1 MPAGAQLHIAGILL
15 AAGKGA
21 RFDPAGK
28 QNKLL
33 QVLGNGDSVALASA
47 RHLLAALPSVL
58 AVVRPGVDASGAAAS
73 GDGVLAVQLAEAG
86 CKVAACPTAEQG
98 MGATLAFAL
107 AQMRDADGW
116 LIALADMPYV
126 QPTTLTALLE
136 ALREGADIAVPI
148 YRGQRGNP
156 VGFSRKHLPALLN
169 LGGDRGARDL
179 LKLHAPTEVAV
190 DDAGVLRDIDIA
202 ADLA

>member
-1 MPAGAQLHIAGILL
+1 MPASAQLHIAGILL

-33 QVLGNGDSVALASA
+33 QVLANGDSVAQTSA
-47 RHLLAALPSVL
+47 RHLLAAVPSVL
-58 AVVRPGVDASGAAAS
+58 AAVRPSAEA
-73 GDGVLAVQLAEAG
+73 LAMQLSEAG
-86 CKVAACPTAEQG
+86 CTVAACPTADQG

-107 AQMRDADGW
+107 EQLRDADGW

-126 QPTTLTALLE
+126 RLATLHALVD
-136 ALREGADIAVPI
+136 ALRQRGADIAVPV
-148 YRGQRGNP
+148 YQGRRGNP
-156 VGFSRKHLPALLN
+156 VGFGRKHLSALLN
-169 LGGDRGARDL
+169 SSGDRGARDL
-179 LKLHAPTEVAV
+179 LKRHEPTEIVV
-190 DDAGVLRDIDIA
+190 DDADVLRDIDTP